1 MEIENLW
8 IALHPYI
15 MKTIAVAVIA
25 VVTYGLNKLLSK
37 IIGAIL
43 RGAEVRYI
51 VRIVD
56 ITRMLLYLIAAIVIA
71 NIIAPEVLVFS
82 FLVLLIGLATI
93 FMFIDLLRNMG
104 AELYV
109 RAKDIVRR
117 GDWIEVDGVSVKVVD
132 FDAVGLIGETA
143 KLEKVF
149 VPYTKLLSSIVVNKV
164 TPFGML
170 VRIYVDLPQSYG
182 IDGARNILLES
193 LETVKEDLASEPD
206 VTYLGSKEDKLNFVI
221 EFHIINYRKSTKI
234 LAAIDREIKNK
245 IPEAIV
251 RA

>member
-1 MEIENLW
+1 MEIESIW
-8 IALHPYI
+8 AALQPYI
-15 MKTIAVAVIA
+15 VKVIAVAVII
-25 VVTYGLNKLLSK
+25 VITYGLNKLLSK

-43 RGAEVRYI
+43 RGAEVRYV

-71 NIIAPEVLVFS
+71 NIIAPEVMVFS
-82 FLVLLIGLATI
+82 FLVLLIGLATL
-93 FMFIDLLRNMG
+93 FMFVDLLRNMG
-104 AELYV
+104 AELYI

-132 FDAVGLIGETA
+132 FDVVGLIGETP

-170 VRIYVDLPQSYG
+170 VRVYIDVPQSYG
-182 IDGARNILLES
+182 IDGARNMLLES
-193 LETVKEDLASEPD
+193 LEAVKEDLASEPD
-206 VTYLGSKEDKLNFVI
+206 ITYLGSKEDKLNFVI
-221 EFHIINYRKSTKI
+221 EFHIINYRKLTKI
-234 LAAIDREIKNK
+234 LATIDREVKSRV
-245 IPEAIV
+245 PEATV

>member
-1 MEIENLW
+1 MDIESIW
-8 IALHPYI
+8 AALQPHI
-15 MKTIAVAVIA
+15 VNVIAVAVII
-25 VVTYGLNKLLSK
+25 VITYGLNKLLSK
-37 IIGAIL
+37 IISAIL

-56 ITRMLLYLIAAIVIA
+56 ITRMLLYLIAAIAIA
-71 NIIAPEVLVFS
+71 NIIAPEALVFS

-93 FMFIDLLRNMG
+93 FMFVDLLRNMG
-104 AELYV
+104 AELYI

-117 GDWIEVDGVSVKVVD
+117 GDWIEIDGISVKVVD
-132 FDAVGLIGETA
+132 FDVVGVIGETP

-149 VPYTKLLSSIVVNKV
+149 IPYTKLLSSVVVNKV

-170 VRIYVDLPQSYG
+170 VRVYVDVPQGYG
-182 IDGARNILLES
+182 IDGARNMLLES
-193 LETVKEDLASEPD
+193 LETIKEDLASEPD

-221 EFHIINYRKSTKI
+221 EFHIMNYRKLTKI
-234 LAAIDREIKNK
+234 LATIDREVRNK
-245 IPEAIV
+245 IPEAVV